1 MTRQA
6 ALPFTLR
13 RSKDVIAGKEM
24 TSTRETVDGLLL
36 LDGERVLIQ
45 WRTSRAIDRVGSEI
59 RTDRELEPV
68 RELSLPLSALA
79 GADVRWSWLR
89 WPPGHY
95 LVVIGADLR
104 AFEALAGTEGLQ
116 LKHPAQFE
124 IRIGNESR
132 FAALEFASELKLA
145 LANNALRA
153 AETAQLQ
160 DQSKD
165 PRSLEQ
171 PSNSKKV

>member
-1 MTRQA
+1 MTHRA

-13 RSKDVIAGKEM
+13 RGKDVIAGKEI
-24 TSTRETVDGLLL
+24 TSTRETVDGLLR

-59 RTDRELEPV
+59 RSDRELEPV

-79 GADVRWSWLR
+79 GAEIRWSWLR
-89 WPPGHY
+89 WPPGRY
-95 LVVIGADLR
+95 LVLTGADLH
-104 AFEALAGTEGLQ
+104 AFEELAGTEGLQ

-124 IRIGNESR
+124 IRIGNDSR
-132 FAALEFASELKLA
+132 FGALEFASELTLA
-145 LANNALRA
+145 LADRALRA
-153 AETAQLQ
+153 AETALLQ
-160 DQSKD
+160 DRSKE

-171 PSNSKKV
+171 PRNS